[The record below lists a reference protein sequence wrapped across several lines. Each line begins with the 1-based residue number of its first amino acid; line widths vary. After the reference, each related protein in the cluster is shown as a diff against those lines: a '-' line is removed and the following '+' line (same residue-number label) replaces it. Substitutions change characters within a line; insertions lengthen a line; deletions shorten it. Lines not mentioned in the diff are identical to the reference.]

1 MTFVLMDS
9 LEQVTHPK
17 AGGGGVRRGGAGKV
31 ISVST
36 KRENGATQQPPI
48 NRLNISPDSNF
59 RVCLLKRLAWG
70 NLGKNGMIII
80 IE

>member
-1 MTFVLMDS
+1 MTSALMDS

-17 AGGGGVRRGGAGKV
+17 VGGAGKV
-31 ISVST
+31 ISIST

-48 NRLNISPDSNF
+48 NRLNISPDSNL